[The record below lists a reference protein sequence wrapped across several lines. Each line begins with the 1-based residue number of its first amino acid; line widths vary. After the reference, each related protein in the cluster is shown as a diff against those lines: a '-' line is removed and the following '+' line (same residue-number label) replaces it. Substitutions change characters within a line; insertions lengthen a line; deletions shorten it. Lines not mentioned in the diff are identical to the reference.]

1 MAVIDYLERILR
13 QGSFQVGQIT
23 VSPGYIIIHREDQ
36 SAEGLREYTDPH
48 DALEIARYDEA
59 GKYRPLKTAANL
71 RRGWRLTLRDARETL
86 MALDFLYPAALA
98 TIEASSRGALPIIPL
113 RETLARQTGM
123 YAVVKKI
130 TDEQV
135 GEVIQGLC
143 RGEPKCLRAILWA
156 GEAATAPEGGQQ
168 SLLCAE
174 ACNLFVA
181 EGRKVVKKESVPA
194 A

>member
-1 MAVIDYLERILR
+1 MTAFDYLERILR
-13 QGSFQVGQIT
+13 LGPFQLGQVI
-23 VSPGYIIIHREDQ
+23 VAPGFVIMHSDD
-36 SAEGLREYTDPH
+36 AGAGGLRDYTDPH

-71 RRGWRLTLRDARETL
+71 RRGWRLTLVDARATL

-98 TIEASSRGALPIIPL
+98 TIESWERNDLPVIPL
-113 RETLARQTGM
+113 RQTLARQSGM

-135 GEVIQGLC
+135 GEVIHSLC
-143 RGEPKCLRAILWA
+143 RGEPKCLREILWT
-156 GEAATAPEGGQQ
+156 GEPATIEGGSQP
-168 SLLCAE
+168 LLCAE

-181 EGRKVVKKESVPA
+181 EGRKVVKKETA
-194 A
+194 KEA